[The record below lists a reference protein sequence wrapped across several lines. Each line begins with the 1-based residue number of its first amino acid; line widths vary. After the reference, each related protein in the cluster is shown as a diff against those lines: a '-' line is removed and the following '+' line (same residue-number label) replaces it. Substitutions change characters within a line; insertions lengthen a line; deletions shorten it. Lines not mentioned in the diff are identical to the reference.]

1 MLTLLAGR
9 AIRCHVKR
17 IMTIIVSLLPAT
29 AWAQPLPVPRVGG
42 PGGGC
47 PVGYSWQGRY
57 CITAGQQHR
66 AGHPEEGYYLPTGMD
81 GQRQLLHQTMT
92 KLSKAYRRW
101 LKRLATGK

>member
-9 AIRCHVKR
+9 AIRRHVKR

-57 CITAGQQHR
+57 CIPLDNNTAPAIPKKGTTCPPGWTASGSYCIKQ
-66 AGHPEEGYYLPTGMD
+66 
-81 GQRQLLHQTMT
+81 
-92 KLSKAYRRW
+92 
-101 LKRLATGK
+101 